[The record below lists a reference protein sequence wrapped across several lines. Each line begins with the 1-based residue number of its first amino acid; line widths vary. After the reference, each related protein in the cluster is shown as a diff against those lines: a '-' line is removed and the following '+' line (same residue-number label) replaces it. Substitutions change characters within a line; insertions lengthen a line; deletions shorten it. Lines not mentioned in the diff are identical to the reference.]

1 MDLLTAND
9 RPGEYPPSYYAATAN
24 PFPHQPALGGEVRA
38 DVCVIGAGFT
48 GLSAALHLAEKGYS
62 VAVLEAS
69 RAGFGASGRNGGQIA
84 TGPRQDIRDLEKTYG
99 PEMGRHLWE
108 FAEEAKAVLRG
119 RVAQHDIAC
128 DLKRGAIHGE
138 MQARNVA
145 DAHAYAEHCRD
156 VYDYD
161 EVTLLDREAIRQELG
176 TEAYQGGFL
185 DMGAGHLHPLNYAL
199 GLASAA
205 LAAGVQIFEESRVL
219 RVSEAAPH
227 RVETAGGHVTC
238 DFVIYACNGYMG
250 DLEPKVSARVMP
262 INNFIA
268 ATEPLDEALAQEL
281 IARDVC
287 VADSQFVVNYY
298 RLSADRRMLFG
309 GGETY
314 SYRFPRDIP
323 GLVRP
328 RMEAVYPQLKK
339 VAIDYAW
346 GGTLG
351 ITASRMPY
359 FDALGPTR
367 FTAGGYS
374 GQGVAM
380 TSLAGKVLAERV
392 AGQAERFDTL
402 KSLKHIAFPGG
413 GALRHPLLV
422 LAMSWY
428 ALRDRLGV

>member
-9 RPGEYPPSYYAATAN
+9 RAGEYPPSYYAATAN
-24 PFPHQPALGGEVRA
+24 PFPRQGKLAGEVRA

-48 GLSAALHLAEKGYS
+48 GLSAALYLAEKGFS
-62 VAVLEAS
+62 VVILEAQ
-69 RAGFGASGRNGGQIA
+69 RVGWGASGRNGGQIA
-84 TGPRQDIRDLEKTYG
+84 TGPREDIRGLERTYG
-99 PEMGRHLWE
+99 REMGARLWD
-108 FAEEAKAVLRG
+108 FAEEAKAILRD
-119 RVAQHDIAC
+119 RVEQHSIVC
-128 DLKRGAIHGE
+128 DLKPGAIHGE
-138 MQARNVA
+138 MQARNVP
-145 DAHAYAEHCRD
+145 DAHREAEHFAQA
-156 VYDYD
+156 YGY
-161 EVTLLDREAIRQELG
+161 EQITLLDREGICAELG
-176 TEAYQGGFL
+176 TEAYQGGYL

-199 GLASAA
+199 GLGQAC
-205 LAAGVQIFEESRVL
+205 LDGGVRIFEESRVTA
-219 RVSEAAPH
+219 VSEAAPH
-227 RVETAGGHVTC
+227 RIDGDAGHVTA

-250 DLEPKVSARVMP
+250 GLEPKVSAKVMP

-268 ATEPLDEALAQEL
+268 ATEPLDASLAEEL

-287 VADSQFVVNYY
+287 VADSKFVVNYY
-298 RLSADRRMLFG
+298 RLSADKRMLFG

-314 SYRFPRDIP
+314 SYRFPTDIP

-328 RMEAVYPQLKK
+328 NMLAIYPQLSK

-380 TSLAGKVLAERV
+380 TSLAGRVLAERV

-402 KSLKHIAFPGG
+402 ASLKHMAFPGG

-428 ALRDRLGV
+428 ALRDRLGI